1 MTPLLTGVFASQ
13 ISGRLNTFTPT
24 GSYDALA
31 TYTVPSGGVSS
42 ITFAGLP
49 TGGQYQHL
57 QIRGIVRFAGN
68 DGGFGM
74 FFNGDTTGTNY
85 YAHNLGTS
93 GSGIPYTQNGNEG
106 WFIWSM
112 ANNSATS
119 GVFNGFVAD
128 VADYSNTSKYKTSK
142 ILGGYDN
149 NGSGRMLYSSQL
161 WNNKNA
167 INSIKFDARIQGST
181 SDFAEFSQFSIYGV
195 KG

>member
-1 MTPLLTGVFASQ
+1 MSPILGIWAS
-13 ISGRLNTFTPT
+13 SFNAGGFTPT

-31 TYTVPSGGVSS
+31 TYTVGSTPVST
-42 ITFAGLP
+42 IEFAGLP
-49 TGGQYQHL
+49 TGGQYKHL
-57 QIRGIVRFAGN
+57 EIRGIVRFSGN

-74 FFNGDTTGTNY
+74 FFNGDSTGTNY

-93 GSGIPYTQNGNEG
+93 GSGTPYTQSGNEG

-119 GVFNGFVAD
+119 GVFNGFVAN
-128 VADYSNTSKYKTSK
+128 VLDYSNTSKYKTTR

-149 NGSGRMLYSSQL
+149 NGSGRMLFSSQL
-161 WNNKNA
+161 WNNTNA
-167 INSIKFDARIQGST
+167 INSIKFDSRIQGST
-181 SDFAEFSQFSIYGV
+181 SDFAQYSQFSIYGV